1 MTKFIISAVVR
12 QKPTSILRTFHVKFF
27 PVWRKIFWSC
37 LLCTIVQ
44 FTDILT
50 NDKVVA
56 LTPDFF
62 FAPQIALLRES
73 NPYCFKGVTSEE
85 HSSYGVFI
93 FMTLARG
100 VNDINPEHH
109 ECQPELW
116 THSALNA
123 VLS

>member
-73 NPYCFKGVTSEE
+73 NQGVTSEE
-85 HSSYGVFI
+85 HSSDGVFI
-93 FMTLARG
+93 FMTLASG
-100 VNDINPEHH
+100 VNDINPEHHKH

-123 VLS
+123 VVS